1 MSNPNRPA
9 FDLSGK
15 VALVTGASKG
25 IGKACALSLAA
36 CGAHVIAVA
45 RNPDDLGAL
54 AAEAAETGGEIET
67 WATDVTAGDFTA
79 RIRALPQLDVL
90 VNNVGTNKPMP
101 ITEVSED
108 TLDLMLNLNVRAAFL
123 SAQAA
128 AEVMLRKGSGS
139 IVNITSQM
147 GHIGAA
153 NRTVYCMTKHAIEGL
168 TKAMAVEL
176 APQGVRV
183 NSVAPT
189 FISTPLT
196 APMFENKAFYEE
208 VISKIPM
215 ARVGNTQEVA
225 NAVTYLAS
233 DLASLTTGDS
243 LKVDGGWTAQ

>member
-1 MSNPNRPA
+1 MSQPNTPTL
-9 FDLSGK
+9 DLSGK
-15 VALVTGASKG
+15 IAIVTGASKG
-25 IGKACALSLAA
+25 IGRSCALSLAA

-45 RNPDDLGAL
+45 RNVEDLDAL
-54 AAEAAETGGEIET
+54 AAESAGTIET
-67 WATDVTAGDFTA
+67 WALDVTDSSFPK
-79 RIRALPQLDVL
+79 RIRDLPQLDIL

-101 ITEVSED
+101 ITDVSEE

-128 AEVMLRKGSGS
+128 ADVMQRAKRGS
-139 IVNITSQM
+139 IINITSQM

-176 APQGVRV
+176 APNGVRV

-189 FISTPLT
+189 FISTPMT
-196 APMFENKAFYEE
+196 APMFENPEFYAE

-215 ARVGNTQEVA
+215 DRVGNTQEVA